1 MNTSALILVTIIVCG
16 MLGVAVA
23 YVFQRNRSLR
33 LRQRFGPEYPRAI
46 AEAGSQWKAES
57 ALEHRAKRVQQL
69 HIRPLDPSEREHFW
83 EKWHELEAKFV
94 DHPGEAVVEADRLVG
109 RVLSVEGYPVLDFD
123 QQVADVSVNHA
134 TVVEN
139 YREAHRLAVKNAQGR
154 ADTESLRVAMLQ
166 YRTVF
171 EDLAGRPELTSDEEP
186 LAATTRH

>member
-1 MNTSALILVTIIVCG
+1 M
-16 MLGVAVA
+16 
-23 YVFQRNRSLR
+23 FQRNRSLR
-33 LRQRFGPEYPRAI
+33 LRLRFGPENPRAI
-46 AEAGSQWKAES
+46 AEAGSQLKAES
-57 ALEHRAKRVQQL
+57 ALEYCAKRVQKL
-69 HIRPLDPSEREHFW
+69 HIRPLDPSEREHFQ
-83 EKWHELEAKFV
+83 EKWHELEARFV
-94 DHPGEAVVEADRLVG
+94 DHPSDAVVEADRLVG

-171 EDLAGRPELTSDEEP
+171 EDLAGRPDLTSGEEP